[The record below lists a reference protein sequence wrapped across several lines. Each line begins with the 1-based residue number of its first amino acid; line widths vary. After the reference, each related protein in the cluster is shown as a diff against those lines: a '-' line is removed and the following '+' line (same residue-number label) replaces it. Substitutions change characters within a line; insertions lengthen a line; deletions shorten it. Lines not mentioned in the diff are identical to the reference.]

1 MCLYSVRSYPGDF
14 QASADVFHF
23 RVQSLASVNRKAP
36 FLFLRYR
43 RNYLLFCKSDFPDD
57 KEKALLSEEEI
68 KDFDKA
74 TEVIQSFVDACE
86 GIRNAFFYPISVQEC
101 LQVLIMIATY
111 PIVPSREYF
120 DIENAAEEAVRIFH
134 THINHSGE

>member
-1 MCLYSVRSYPGDF
+1 MANFDYNEYKKFDDALNAYYESLGFDAEAVWGIYEDLESLYNDF
-14 QASADVFHF
+14 A
-23 RVQSLASVNRKAP
+23 
-36 FLFLRYR
+36 
-43 RNYLLFCKSDFPDD
+43 
-57 KEKALLSEEEI
+57 EEEI

-101 LQVLIMIATY
+101 LQLLIMIATY